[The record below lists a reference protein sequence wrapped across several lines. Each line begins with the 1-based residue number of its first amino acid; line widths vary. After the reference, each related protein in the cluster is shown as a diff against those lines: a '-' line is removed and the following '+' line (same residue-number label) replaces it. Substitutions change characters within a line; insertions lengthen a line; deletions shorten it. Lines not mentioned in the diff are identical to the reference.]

1 MVKSNGE
8 IMGKRTICDLA
19 NAVEGQTFDR
29 KSIKIAA
36 KDLAVIV
43 VAFANADGGT
53 VAIGISDDGELEGV
67 DEHQEH
73 VNELL
78 RVPFDFCQ
86 PTVRVMVERLPFS
99 HHDGTPDHI
108 LLMNVQQSQK
118 VHANQKD
125 EVFYRVGDKSK
136 KLTFD
141 ERLQLLYDKGEMVY
155 ENKSVFGASLDDID
169 LQLVQEYCKVIGY
182 QKSPLE
188 YLEQNDK
195 LIVREGDEYKISSSV
210 LLPNTNRLLL

>member
-1 MVKSNGE
+1 M
-8 IMGKRTICDLA
+8 T
-19 NAVEGQTFDR
+19 VEVLTTRPESQTFDR

-36 KDLAVIV
+36 KDLATIV

-53 VAIGISDDGELEGV
+53 IAIGVADNGELEGV
-67 DEHQEH
+67 DNHSEHL
-73 VNELL
+73 NELL

-86 PTVRVMVERLPFS
+86 PSVKVSVEKFPFTLDNGES
-99 HHDGTPDHI
+99 DHI

-155 ENKSVFGASLDDID
+155 ENKAVFGASIEDLDMT
-169 LQLVQEYCKVIGY
+169 LVQSYCD
-182 QKSPLE
+182 L
-188 YLEQNDK
+188 
-195 LIVREGDEYKISSSV
+195 
-210 LLPNTNRLLL
+210 

>member
-1 MVKSNGE
+1 MRIIE
-8 IMGKRTICDLA
+8 
-19 NAVEGQTFDR
+19 E
-29 KSIKIAA
+29 
-36 KDLAVIV
+36 KDLDLGGLRKLFGKILFYELQEVAWREAVLHGLRI
-43 VAFANADGGT
+43 AQR
-53 VAIGISDDGELEGV
+53 GV

-86 PTVRVMVERLPFS
+86 PTVRVTAERLPFS

-125 EVFYRVGDKSK
+125 EAFYRVGDKSK

-169 LQLVQEYCKVIGY
+169 LQLVQ
-182 QKSPLE
+182 
-188 YLEQNDK
+188 
-195 LIVREGDEYKISSSV
+195 
-210 LLPNTNRLLL
+210 

>member
-8 IMGKRTICDLA
+8 IMEKRTICDLA

-86 PTVRVMVERLPFS
+86 PTVRVTVERLPFS
-99 HHDGTPDHI
+99 YHDGTLDHI

-125 EVFYRVGDKSK
+125 EVFYRVDDGCPSPK
-136 KLTFD
+136 
-141 ERLQLLYDKGEMVY
+141 Y
-155 ENKSVFGASLDDID
+155 EQIAFSNSFVSSFFSLFSAILSVSITNSL
-169 LQLVQEYCKVIGY
+169 
-182 QKSPLE
+182 
-188 YLEQNDK
+188 
-195 LIVREGDEYKISSSV
+195 
-210 LLPNTNRLLL
+210 